1 MGSKLADILKRN
13 NKGWFETVHV
23 ETQSLGELDPFFV
36 ATFFEELGIHWEI
49 FDGKGKQHNV
59 EFNGSPTEPLL
70 ISGWGRLRLYY
81 SWTGHQKLCLF
92 YYGRNQFLMV
102 ESDNSDHVIP
112 SFFPAFHSF
121 SNFIGKYQTFFMTI
135 GDQDVNSRRVIVD
148 KEFGKFLTQ
157 SIHGKVKFSGP
168 LANIVTVNLIIDYDN
183 PLRVMFGEGW
193 TSFCQLNQIVKG
205 NRLSFK
211 VNRDMTYSNIL
222 LVRIV

>member
-1 MGSKLADILKRN
+1 M
-13 NKGWFETVHV
+13 
-23 ETQSLGELDPFFV
+23 QSLGELDPFFV

-135 GDQDVNSRRVIVD
+135 GDQDVNSRRVV
-148 KEFGKFLTQ
+148 
-157 SIHGKVKFSGP
+157 SI
-168 LANIVTVNLIIDYDN
+168 NIFFFHI
-183 PLRVMFGEGW
+183 
-193 TSFCQLNQIVKG
+193 
-205 NRLSFK
+205 
-211 VNRDMTYSNIL
+211 NIL
-222 LVRIV
+222 RYKSNYFITYQIIEQYYKFN